1 MGANIKSINLDNAK
15 EGMIL
20 LEDVLND
27 RGDIFLKKGTVLTQ
41 SLIDRLK
48 SSGASEISVENT
60 EETKIQ
66 ESVPPSVA
74 KQIEEL
80 ESRFSDVRGDV
91 IMGEVLAAVKEY
103 ITERGIRD
111 GKS

>member
-1 MGANIKSINLDNAK
+1 MKSISLDKAK

-20 LEDVLND
+20 AQDVLND
-27 RGDIFLKKGTVLTQ
+27 QGDIFFKKGTALTQ
-41 SLIDRLK
+41 SLIERLK
-48 SSGASEISVENT
+48 SSGLSEISVENT
-60 EETKIQ
+60 EETKSQ
-66 ESVPPSVA
+66 ETAPPSVA

-80 ESRFSDVRGDV
+80 ESRFSDVGGDV

-103 ITERGIRD
+103 IIERGIRD